1 MKIRFDADQQY
12 QLDAVQAVLDI
23 FDGQPLAESQRTMR
37 LNAPAG
43 DLFSELFI
51 ANRLLLNDVQ
61 LAANIKTIQEANEIK
76 NGSFAGR
83 HFSIEMETG
92 TGKTYVYLRTI
103 YELNERYGFTKFVI
117 VVPSVAIREG
127 VMKSVEMTEDH
138 FQDIYGNKPI
148 NVWTYDSK
156 QVSKLRD
163 FSSKNTL
170 QVLVINIDAFNKKDI
185 AVIHKEQDRMSG
197 RRPIEFIQ
205 AVAPIVIMDEPQNME
220 SDKAK
225 EAIESLNPLCTLRYS
240 ATHRDVYNL
249 IYRLDPVKAYDL
261 GLVKR
266 IEVDSVLEQGDFN
279 QPYILLHKTNATKSK
294 ITAQISIDIQTNKG
308 TERKKKTIKH
318 GEDLEALTGRAHYSG
333 YVVSEIHHG
342 DGYIDFSN
350 GHRIYVGE
358 SVGGQ
363 TDELM
368 QVQIEET
375 IKSHFDNELR
385 LKHLMSGDEQIKVL
399 SLFFIDKV
407 ANYVDKKGKIR
418 KWFIDAY
425 KEIKN
430 LPKYSGLKPLQV
442 EQVHN
447 GYFSQDKSGKAK
459 DTRGDTQADDDAY
472 ELIMKDKERLLSPE
486 EPLRFI
492 FSHSALRE
500 GWDNPNVFQICT
512 LNETRSEIKKR
523 QEIGRGLRLPVMSS
537 GLRCFDSNINRLTVI
552 ANESYEEFANK
563 LQSEIEEDCGV
574 KFKGRIK
581 NKRQR
586 KSVNLK
592 KGWKL
597 DEDFK
602 ELWERI
608 KHKTRYRVE
617 YDSNDL
623 IKEAAK
629 EINAIPTITA
639 PQIVTTKVGIQIN
652 KEGVSTELHGIKED
666 DQAYE
671 VKVIPDLLSFL
682 QHETELTRHTL
693 AEILIASGRLKD
705 IAINPQQF
713 LDESLKAIQR
723 VLNKIMVDGVKYER
737 IENQSYEM
745 RLFEQQDLES
755 YLDKL
760 IKVDKSIYDYV
771 EYDSDKE
778 KEIAEALDKRTDIK
792 LFVKLP
798 GWFKVDTP
806 VGTYNPDWAI
816 VLECDN
822 KLYLVRESKG
832 TKDKDELRGKE
843 WSKIQCGKAHF
854 DELKVDFEHIASVNE
869 IRCK

>member
-12 QLDAVQAVLDI
+12 QLDAIQAVLDV
-23 FDGQPLAESQRTMR
+23 FDGQPHAESQRTMR

-51 ANRLLLNDVQ
+51 SNRLLLNDEQ
-61 LAANIKTIQEANEIK
+61 LANNVNQIQEIHEIK
-76 NGSFAGR
+76 NGDYTGR
-83 HFSIEMETG
+83 HFSLEMETG

-103 YELNERYGFTKFVI
+103 YELNERFGFTKFVI

-127 VMKSVEMTEDH
+127 VMKTVEMTEDH
-138 FQDIYGNKPI
+138 FRDLYGNKPI
-148 NVWTYDSK
+148 NIWTYDSK
-156 QVSKLRD
+156 QVSRLRD

-170 QVLVINIDAFNKKDI
+170 QALVINIDAFNKKDI

-197 RRPIEFIQ
+197 RKPIDFIQ
-205 AVAPIVIMDEPQNME
+205 AVSPIVIMDEPQNME
-220 SDKAK
+220 SYTAK
-225 EAIESLNPLCTLRYS
+225 EAINSLNPLCTIRYS

-266 IEVDSVLEQGDFN
+266 IEVDSVLEEGDFN
-279 QPYILLHKTNATKSK
+279 QPYIQLHKTNATKSR
-294 ITAQISIDIQTNKG
+294 ITAQVSIDIQTFSG
-308 TERKKKTIKH
+308 VDRKKKTIKH
-318 GEDLEALTGRAHYSG
+318 GDDLEVLTNRAQYSG
-333 YVVSEIHHG
+333 YKVSEIHHG
-342 DGYIDFSN
+342 DGYVDFAN

-358 SVGGQ
+358 TIGGK

-368 QVQIEET
+368 QTQIEET
-375 IKSHFDNELR
+375 IKAHFDNELR
-385 LKHLMSGDEQIKVL
+385 LKHLMNDDENIKVL

-407 ANYVDKKGKIR
+407 ANYVEEEGKIR
-418 KWFIDAY
+418 RWFIDAY
-425 KEIKN
+425 RNISKM
-430 LPKYSGLKPLQV
+430 PKYAGLKSLPV

-459 DTRGDTQADDDAY
+459 DTKGNTQADDDAY
-472 ELIMKDKERLLSPE
+472 ELIMRDKERLLSPE

-523 QEIGRGLRLPVMSS
+523 QEIGRGLRLPVISS

-552 ANESYEEFANK
+552 ANESYEDFANK
-563 LQSEIEEDCGV
+563 LQNEIEEECGV
-574 KFKGRIK
+574 EFKGRIK
-581 NKRQR
+581 NKRKR
-586 KSVNLK
+586 KTVKLK

-597 DEDFK
+597 DENFK
-602 ELWERI
+602 ALWERI

-617 YDSNDL
+617 YDSAYL

-629 EINAIPTITA
+629 EISAMSPISF
-639 PQIVTTKVGIQIN
+639 PQIITTKAGIKID
-652 KEGVSTELHGIKED
+652 KEGVSTELHGIRED
-666 DQAYE
+666 NQEYE
-671 VKVIPDLLSFL
+671 VKSIPDLLSFL

-705 IAINPQQF
+705 VGINPQQY

-723 VLNKIMVDGVKYER
+723 VLNQIMIEGVKYEC
-737 IENQSYEM
+737 IKGESYEM
-745 RLFEQQDLES
+745 RLFEQYELES

-760 IKVDKSIYDYV
+760 VKVDNSIYEYKV
-771 EYDSDKE
+771 E
-778 KEIAEALDKRTDIK
+778 
-792 LFVKLP
+792 
-798 GWFKVDTP
+798 TP

-816 VLECDN
+816 VLQCDS

-832 TKDKDELRGKE
+832 TKDKEALRGKE
-843 WSKIQCGKAHF
+843 WSKILCGKAHF
-854 DELKVDFEHIASVNE
+854 DELKVDFDHIDSVE
-869 IRCK
+869 QIRCK